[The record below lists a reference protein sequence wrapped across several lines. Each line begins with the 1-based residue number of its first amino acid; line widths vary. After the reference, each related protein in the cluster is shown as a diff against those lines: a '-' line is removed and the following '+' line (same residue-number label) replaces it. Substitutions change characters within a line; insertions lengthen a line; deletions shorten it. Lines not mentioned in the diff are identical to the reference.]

1 MTKVKVIIA
10 KKKHE
15 CEDLLGKF
23 LDESHYDILVNE
35 DTDFYTP
42 LDSLNEH
49 NKELQIAFKFRKN
62 FFSEE
67 EQKQAYNGLR
77 DAAQQSQNRGLA
89 AGPKGQKLQGREW
102 ATIEQLDLLDYLK
115 KLDDRAEITK
125 EDIEAI
131 KARAKTKMDTRG
143 QVWLSS
149 ETKKENF
156 NFEEWMTSISKK
168 STQQVKKEAVW
179 ILESLISDTTYANPV
194 LSGIAGYFDRY
205 PRIPY
210 KRATSYTKDN
220 FEKFKLAF
228 PFLETL
234 NEGYKKLLPW
244 RWGNQRAAA
253 DKLDHRFLVGNT
265 VFTTITVNNTFRTA
279 AHRDAGDLHTGFSN
293 LLVLSNDGRFTGGYL
308 IIPEFRVAINV
319 RPGDLLLINNHD
331 CIHGN
336 TPIIAEEG
344 SERISLVCY
353 FREPMI
359 SEDQQGSWEYEDLRY
374 KFVEYRRLN
383 KEHPGHK
390 NRHLWNGIDAGMW
403 DSTEWYNYLRYVGG
417 ETLYQEQLAIDAT
430 KRKSSSSLEALF
442 G

>member
-1 MTKVKVIIA
+1 MAKVKVIVA
-10 KKKHE
+10 EKKHD
-15 CEDLLGKF
+15 CEKLLGTF

-35 DTDFYTP
+35 DTDFYAESS
-42 LDSLNEH
+42 SLNQH

-62 FFSEE
+62 FFTEE
-67 EQKQAYNGLR
+67 EQKQAYSGLK

-102 ATIEQLDLLDYLK
+102 ATIEQLDLLDFFC
-115 KLDDRAEITK
+115 KLGDNAEVTK
-125 EDIEAI
+125 EDLEFV
-131 KARAKTKMDTRG
+131 KAKANTKMDTRG

-149 ETKKENF
+149 ETKKANF
-156 NFEEWMTSISKK
+156 KFDDWIGTVLKK
-168 STQQVKKEAVW
+168 SVKDLKKEADW
-179 ILESLISDTTYANPV
+179 ILNTFISDTTYANPV

-220 FEKFKLAF
+220 FEKFKLSF
-228 PFLETL
+228 PFLESL
-234 NEGYKKLLPW
+234 DKGYKKLLPW
-244 RWGNQRAAA
+244 RWSNQRAAA
-253 DKLDHRFLVGNT
+253 DQLDPRFLVGNT

-293 LLVLSNDGRFTGGYL
+293 LLVLSNDGKFTGGYL
-308 IIPEFRVAINV
+308 IIPEYRVAINV

-336 TPIIAEEG
+336 TPIVAEEG

-353 FREPMI
+353 FREPML
-359 SEDQQGSWEYEDLRY
+359 EQEGSWEYEELRY
-374 KFVEYRRLN
+374 KFVEYRR
-383 KEHPGHK
+383 KDESHP
-390 NRHLWNGIDAGMW
+390 NWRPLWNGVSSGMW
-403 DSTEWYNYLRYVGG
+403 ESVEWYNYLKYVGG
-417 ETLYQEQLAIDAT
+417 DKLHEEQLSIDA
-430 KRKSSSSLEALF
+430 KSKGSSLDALF